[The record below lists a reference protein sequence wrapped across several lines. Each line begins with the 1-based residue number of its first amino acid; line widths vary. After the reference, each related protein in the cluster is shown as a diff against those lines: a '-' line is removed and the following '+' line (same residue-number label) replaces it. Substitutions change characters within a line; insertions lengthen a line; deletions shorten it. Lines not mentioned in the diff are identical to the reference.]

1 MPEKA
6 ALAKNNMEDLNNNEI
21 LDFLALKKNVRL

>member
-6 ALAKNNMEDLNNNEI
+6 TLAKNNMEDLNNNEI
-21 LDFLALKKNVRL
+21 LDFLVLKKNVLL